1 MQVSARYLF
10 RQRRCSLERFSAL
23 QASLQTV
30 TTCRPRVY
38 LSMRC
43 GNHTCATQPASC
55 LASHTS
61 TGSPYQNAQENYR
74 AELVPVR
81 WLVGEALC
89 SRPAVCP
96 VPPGPPACSKRGSI
110 RRTRPPAAWAA
121 WRTMQRKSRRPT
133 RNPANQAGLEIASML
148 DPRRRR
154 SFDDAAG
161 HSLGRA
167 PGYVHQCGRTVRGFS
182 LATAAYA
189 PVNYMY
195 RVVTLMVCIP
205 TRRPRAAV
213 PAARRESAAAGIYSE
228 YQYSSAQVEQLPG
241 CGSSKRVSMC
251 GLCALH
257 VVWRGGA

>member
-1 MQVSARYLF
+1 MEPGIETAAGSGVAEAAPGHSCRRKIPLTSQPSETRLPSARMSGERSASEPLGMQVSARYLF

-81 WLVGEALC
+81 WLVGEALS

-96 VPPGPPACSKRGSI
+96 VPPGPPACSERGSI

-121 WRTMQRKSRRPT
+121 WRTMQRKSRRVDHSMMP
-133 RNPANQAGLEIASML
+133 PAILSDVRPGMSI
-148 DPRRRR
+148 
-154 SFDDAAG
+154 DAD
-161 HSLGRA
+161 
-167 PGYVHQCGRTVRGFS
+167 
-182 LATAAYA
+182 
-189 PVNYMY
+189 
-195 RVVTLMVCIP
+195 
-205 TRRPRAAV
+205 
-213 PAARRESAAAGIYSE
+213 
-228 YQYSSAQVEQLPG
+228 
-241 CGSSKRVSMC
+241 
-251 GLCALH
+251 GLC
-257 VVWRGGA
+257 GASAWPPQRMLQ